1 MPWYTDEYNIKGI
14 DDCNTINF
22 HMNTLRFFHDDY
34 VKNIKDLSNNPAM
47 EVYNLYEKFIK
58 TTVNRSNSFGV
69 KTTYTMEN
77 LITLAGIEAPFF
89 TGINENNKYIIA
101 VDKTLVDIYST
112 IKRMCYN
119 NHTPYYWVKV
129 FNKFIRQIRTSC
141 NKYFFSTKR
150 DKNGNLVSH
159 HSKEAKW
166 HFTWWYNHTLSLD
179 ITRFSTVVFN
189 RIPVKRDEDN
199 ELVLYHNNLK
209 EYITCAWWNFVF
221 ANIKKDKILLNT
233 LTKVMED
240 IDVCR

>member
-1 MPWYTDEYNIKGI
+1 MSWYSDVYNIKGI

-112 IKRMCYN
+112 VKNICNNN
-119 NHTPYYWVKV
+119 NHTNCWAKS
-129 FNKFIRQIRTSC
+129 FNRFIKHIRTSC
-141 NKYFFSTKR
+141 DKYFLSVKKCKDGVITP
-150 DKNGNLVSH
+150 H
-159 HSKEAKW
+159 HSKDAKW
-166 HFTWWYNHTLSLD
+166 HFTWYFNHAVSFD
-179 ITRFSTVVFN
+179 ITRFSVVVFN
-189 RIPVKRDEDN
+189 SIPIKRN
-199 ELVLYHNNLK
+199 ESRELILTPSNLK
-209 EYITCAWWNFVF
+209 EHITCSWWNFVF
-221 ANIKKDKILLNT
+221 SSIENKKRYEYSKKVVEALNA
-233 LTKVMED
+233 
-240 IDVCR
+240 